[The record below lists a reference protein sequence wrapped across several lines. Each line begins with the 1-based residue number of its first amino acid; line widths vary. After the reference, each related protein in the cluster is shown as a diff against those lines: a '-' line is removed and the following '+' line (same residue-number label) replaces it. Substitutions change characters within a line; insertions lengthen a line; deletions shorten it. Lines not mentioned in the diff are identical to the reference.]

1 MPNSRSAVP
10 APSDELLE
18 DLVLGNH
25 ILFDQ
30 KIVDGLGHLSVRHDK
45 DPNKYLMSRMRP
57 PALVSEDDI
66 ITYDL
71 DSNALGDDRKS
82 YSERFIH
89 GEIYKARPD
98 VVSIVHCHTRS
109 LIPFSVTKT
118 PLRPI
123 YHMSG
128 FIGPNVPVFE
138 IREAASAPTNM
149 LVRDPKLGQA
159 LATCLAGNSVVLMRG
174 HGATLVGHSIKN
186 AVFRAIYTAENAAL
200 QMDAMRLGE
209 VTYLTPEEAALG
221 AEVNE
226 NASTSLDRPW
236 SNWKYQLLGEE

>member
-1 MPNSRSAVP
+1 
-10 APSDELLE
+10 
-18 DLVLGNH
+18 
-25 ILFDQ
+25 
-30 KIVDGLGHLSVRHDK
+30 
-45 DPNKYLMSRMRP
+45 
-57 PALVSEDDI
+57 ALVSEDDI

-109 LIPFSVTKT
+109 LIPFSVTKA

-200 QMDAMRLGE
+200 QM
-209 VTYLTPEEAALG
+209 
-221 AEVNE
+221 
-226 NASTSLDRPW
+226 
-236 SNWKYQLLGEE
+236 